1 MFNNFICIMSAHLL
15 SHNTI
20 KSIMHMPS
28 ISTLKSY
35 MNVNEAKTGWHDEIG
50 EQNPSTPFPKKESNP
65 DGTIVRS
72 KYSVSVS
79 DSEEVLETK
88 QINKPGSI
96 TQIIPF
102 DE

>member
-50 EQNPSTPFPKKESNP
+50 EQFLYLYKICGHECIGFFHMTFLKYKK
-65 DGTIVRS
+65 V
-72 KYSVSVS
+72 
-79 DSEEVLETK
+79 
-88 QINKPGSI
+88 
-96 TQIIPF
+96 
-102 DE
+102 